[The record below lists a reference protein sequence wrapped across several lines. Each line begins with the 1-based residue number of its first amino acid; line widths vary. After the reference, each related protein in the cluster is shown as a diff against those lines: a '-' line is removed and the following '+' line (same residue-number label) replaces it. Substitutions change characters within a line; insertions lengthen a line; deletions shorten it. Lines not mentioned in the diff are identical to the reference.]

1 MRPLPIFAVLFL
13 VVPLVELYFL
23 IKVGDSI
30 GAWRTIFLVILT
42 AVVGAILLKQQGMAT
57 IGRFQK
63 NMMEGKAPAGDML
76 EGVFLLI
83 GGAMLLLPGFFTDAL
98 GFLCLIPFTRQLF
111 AGMILKNSSVQMNSS
126 FSGVGGFSSQASNNN
141 NNNNDDVIDGEFVRQ
156 NDDRLNNK

>member
-1 MRPLPIFAVLFL
+1 
-13 VVPLVELYFL
+13 
-23 IKVGDSI
+23 
-30 GAWRTIFLVILT
+30 
-42 AVVGAILLKQQGMAT
+42 
-57 IGRFQK
+57 
-63 NMMEGKAPAGDML
+63 MEGKAPAGDML

-141 NNNNDDVIDGEFVRQ
+141 NNNNNNNDDVIDGEFVRQ